1 MVSSSFLVECSQDL
15 LSISIV
21 IQSRSVPK
29 QRETP
34 EVHTHVV
41 HVKSVEIAI
50 QFGTYSVNTLLPVSV
65 VYWFRPQA
73 VGTSH
78 AGPG

>member
-1 MVSSSFLVECSQDL
+1 M
-15 LSISIV
+15 
-21 IQSRSVPK
+21 PK
-29 QRETP
+29 QREMP